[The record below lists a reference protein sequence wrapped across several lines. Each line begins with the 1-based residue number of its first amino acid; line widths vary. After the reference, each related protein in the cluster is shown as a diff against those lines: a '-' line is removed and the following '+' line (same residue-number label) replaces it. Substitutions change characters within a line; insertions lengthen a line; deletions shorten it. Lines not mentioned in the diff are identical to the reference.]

1 MDSTMPPG
9 MGTPQ
14 FSPIP
19 FLRRP
24 SPDDEGG
31 EGSGNGLSAPGG
43 HTEENMMSPL
53 ILGDGSNMA
62 ITEEY
67 RLDDTS
73 SARSPTPEPEESQ
86 TQTQS
91 QEANNT
97 DIEMETAPGPLTSSD
112 PGNQPYLGRVD
123 ELDTGPLQGNRD
135 EHKNGREDDRV
146 SEGTG
151 EGGGL
156 TPHGMSER
164 PVPIS
169 STTVI
174 ADEERK
180 IASLPTTSSASAAA
194 ADVEEKQE

>member
-1 MDSTMPPG
+1 MPPG

-24 SPDDEGG
+24 SPETEGG
-31 EGSGNGLSAPGG
+31 EGSSNGLSAPGG

-53 ILGDGSNMA
+53 ILGDESNVA
-62 ITEEY
+62 ITEDY
-67 RLDDTS
+67 RLDENS
-73 SARSPTPEPEESQ
+73 SARSPTPEPEESNSQ
-86 TQTQS
+86 PQS
-91 QEANNT
+91 QEAINT

-123 ELDTGPLQGNRD
+123 ELDTGPLQGNRED
-135 EHKNGREDDRV
+135 QKNGREDERV

-180 IASLPTTSSASAAA
+180 IASLPSTATAAV
-194 ADVEEKQE
+194 ADVEEKGKQ

>member
-1 MDSTMPPG
+1 MPPG

-24 SPDDEGG
+24 SPETEGG
-31 EGSGNGLSAPGG
+31 EGSSNGLSAPGG

-53 ILGDGSNMA
+53 ILGDESNVA
-62 ITEEY
+62 ITEDY
-67 RLDDTS
+67 RLDDNS
-73 SARSPTPEPEESQ
+73 SARSPTPEPEESNSQ
-86 TQTQS
+86 PQS
-91 QEANNT
+91 QEAINT

-123 ELDTGPLQGNRD
+123 ELDTGPLQGNRED
-135 EHKNGREDDRV
+135 QKNGREDERV

-180 IASLPTTSSASAAA
+180 IASLPSTATAAV
-194 ADVEEKQE
+194 ADVEKKGKQ

>member
-1 MDSTMPPG
+1 MPPG

-24 SPDDEGG
+24 SPEAEGG
-31 EGSGNGLSAPGG
+31 EGSSNGLSAPGG

-53 ILGDGSNMA
+53 ILGDESNEA

-67 RLDDTS
+67 RLDDNS
-73 SARSPTPEPEESQ
+73 SARSPTPEPEESNSQ
-86 TQTQS
+86 PQS
-91 QEANNT
+91 QEAINT
-97 DIEMETAPGPLTSSD
+97 DIEMETAPGPLTTSD

-123 ELDTGPLQGNRD
+123 ELDTGPLQGNRED
-135 EHKNGREDDRV
+135 QKNGREDERV

-180 IASLPTTSSASAAA
+180 IASLPSTATAAV
-194 ADVEEKQE
+194 ADVEEKGKQ